1 MKKFIIQ
8 LLVCVFCMSS
18 YAFSNHPYE
27 KFYQRLDSVIQ
38 HKQDFEQQKIQRI
51 NQINTELQNHE
62 SRSLQESYNQLHNL
76 QKEYFTFNY
85 DSAML
90 TAIHMLNVSYQ
101 LKDPGKIAYSKIRI
115 SATLLASGIFNE
127 AEDSLKSINVRGL
140 SKELKQDYYY
150 NCSRLYYDMADYYQ
164 QSYFV
169 EHYVSLGNQYLDSAI
184 KNSEKGSLE
193 YYSFSGLKELRSHQ
207 LTFALANYEALFS
220 QYSLSG
226 RQLAIDACTYAY
238 VLETKGRMEESI
250 RLLIDAAIEDIKL
263 ANKEHVALM
272 KLAYI
277 LYEEGDIIRSS
288 NYLKLALND
297 ADEYGALQ
305 RKFQISQMQPIIEA
319 AKLNLAEGQ
328 KSKIK
333 SYAVLITLLFLVI
346 AIILFVMIRQFKK
359 IIEARNEANTSN
371 EALKSTN
378 NQLREVNLI
387 KEEYIGYF
395 FNVTTEYVDKLE
407 AFKQS
412 IENKLLSNK
421 VSEINQVVK
430 KLNVKKER
438 EAMYKSFDVTF
449 LKIFPNF
456 IECFNNLLEKEY
468 RITEKEENALNTD
481 LRIFALIRLGI
492 TDNDKIAHILN
503 YSVNTINTYK
513 TRIKNRSIVPNEEFE
528 NEIMQIQSI

>member
-1 MKKFIIQ
+1 MFFIII
-8 LLVCVFCMSS
+8 L
-18 YAFSNHPYE
+18 FSANSIVANSLE
-27 KFYQRLDSVIQ
+27 KFYLQLDSIIL
-38 HKQDFEQQKIQRI
+38 HKEDYQQQKIEGISQLNI
-51 NQINTELQNHE
+51 ELKSISEDNLNDLFQVYE
-62 SRSLQESYNQLHNL
+62 KLQG
-76 QKEYFTFNY
+76 EYFTFNY
-85 DSAML
+85 DSAMK
-90 TAIHMLNVSYQ
+90 TSIRMLNVAYQ
-101 LKDPGKIAYSKIRI
+101 LKDRSKVAFSKIRI

-127 AEDSLKSINVRGL
+127 AEDSLRSINVHGL
-140 SKELKQDYYY
+140 DRQIKHDYYY
-150 NCSRLYYDMADYYQ
+150 NCSRLYFDMADYYQ

-169 EHYVSLGNQYLDSAI
+169 SHYVDLGRQYLDSAI
-184 KNSEKGSLE
+184 ENTKKGSQA
-193 YYSFSGLKELRSHQ
+193 YYSYSGLKELRSHQ
-207 LTFALANYEALFS
+207 FTFALANYEALFS

-226 RQLAIDACTYAY
+226 RQKAIDACTYAY
-238 VLETKGRMEESI
+238 VLERKGRIEESI
-250 RLLIDAAIEDIKL
+250 RLLIEAAIEDIKL

-277 LYEEGDIIRSS
+277 LFENGDVLRSS
-288 NYLKLALND
+288 NYLKLALKD

-328 KSKIK
+328 KTKIK

-346 AIILFVMIRQFKK
+346 AVILFVMIRQFKK
-359 IIEARNEANTSN
+359 IIEARNEANASN
-371 EALKSTN
+371 EALVTTN

-407 AFKQS
+407 EFKQA

-421 VSEINQVVK
+421 INEIGQVVK

-438 EAMYKSFDVTF
+438 EAMYSSFDLSF
-449 LKIFPNF
+449 LKIFPDF
-456 IECFNNLLEKEY
+456 IENFNKLLEADSQ
-468 RITEKEENALNTD
+468 IIIKEENSLNTD

-492 TDNDKIAHILN
+492 SDNDKIAHILN

-513 TRIKNRSIVPNEEFE
+513 TRIKNKSIVPNEEFE
-528 NEIMQIQSI
+528 KEIMKIQSI